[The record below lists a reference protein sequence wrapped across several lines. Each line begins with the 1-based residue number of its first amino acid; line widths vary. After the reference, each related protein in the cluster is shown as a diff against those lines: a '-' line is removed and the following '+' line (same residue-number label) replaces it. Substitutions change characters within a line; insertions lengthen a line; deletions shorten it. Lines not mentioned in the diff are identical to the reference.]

1 MERGIPGQALSQQFT
16 ENEDGS
22 LDVRVLVLSGTEMYR
37 DEIGNFVI
45 DLEQVR
51 LHKPALIV
59 DYNHEEGEVLGQITN
74 LRYEEGGLWGD
85 AHLFS
90 ARPGD
95 RAEEVILRILG
106 GTPYEISP
114 TVQFGESAA
123 AEVPEGFSEIVNGRE
138 VPGPALIF
146 RDTPIRGVSICP
158 YGTDRF
164 TGVLKLSLSEA
175 KEITSMADTENKAP
189 EAAHPDL
196 EAMIAEFG
204 EADGL
209 KYYRAGLSLE
219 EAQAADYEQ
228 LKAERAARLAAAE
241 EEEKPADPAPEGGE
255 GDGGE
260 GAGGDGGESGGGD
273 PAHAEPEPDPEPEK
287 KEEKDGLSA
296 VLDQLKALGD
306 TLTASIDKTNAE
318 LNTLKAALRR
328 GEEEPVAP
336 NAGPVD
342 DKRDAVHRMAD
353 RIRETGIVKQ

>member
-1 MERGIPGQALSQQFT
+1 MADERGIPSQGMTGQIT

-22 LDVRVLVLSGTEMYR
+22 LDVKVLVLSGTEMYR
-37 DEIGNFVI
+37 DEIGAFVI
-45 DLEQVR
+45 DLESAA
-51 LHKPALIV
+51 LHKPTLIV
-59 DYNHEEGEVLGQITN
+59 DYNHEEGEVIGQISN
-74 LRYEEGGLWGD
+74 LRYEDGGLYGD
-85 AHLFS
+85 AHLYS

-114 TVQFGESAA
+114 TVQFGESDA
-123 AEVPEGFSEIVNGRE
+123 AEVPEGFTDIVNGRE

-146 RDTPIRGVSICP
+146 RNTPIRGVSICP

-164 TGVLKLSLSEA
+164 TKVLKLSLKQAE
-175 KEITSMADTENKAP
+175 ETQMADNETKVP

-196 EAMIAEFG
+196 EAMIGEFG

-228 LKAERAARLAAAE
+228 LKAERAARLAA
-241 EEEKPADPAPEGGE
+241 EEEKPAEPAPEEGGAEGGEGGGE
-255 GDGGE
+255 GDGE
-260 GAGGDGGESGGGD
+260 AA
-273 PAHAEPEPDPEPEK
+273 PAEPAPEPEAAPEEEK
-287 KEEKDGLSA
+287 KDEKDGLSA

-306 TLTASIDKTNAE
+306 TLTASLDQTKAE

-336 NAGPVD
+336 NAVPVD

-353 RIRETGIVKQ
+353 RIRENGIIKQ